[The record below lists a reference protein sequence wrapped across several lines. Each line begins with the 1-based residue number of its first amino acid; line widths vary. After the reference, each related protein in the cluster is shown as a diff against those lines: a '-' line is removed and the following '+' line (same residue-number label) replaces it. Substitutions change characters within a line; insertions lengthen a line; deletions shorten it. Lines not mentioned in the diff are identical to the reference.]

1 MAETGPERAPDFES
15 VAAQTRT
22 ELLDRLQYFKLEP
35 KAVIDL
41 GSGPG
46 LGTTE
51 MRRKFRGAQVIA
63 IDADFACALAA
74 RRRQRFWRHC
84 DAVCA
89 EALALPLRAQSVDFV
104 FSNLLLAHCP
114 TPLQLFA
121 QVARVLRP
129 GGLLVF
135 STLAPGAPE
144 LRRGSSVASAA
155 LGAVANGYD
164 MPRLGAAMA
173 EAGLS
178 EPVLDCERCRIDGVD
193 TAVEVIYG
201 AAFGGGRQ
209 GGAPGGGT
217 EYSVPL
223 AHLRRGGNP

>member
-1 MAETGPERAPDFES
+1 MTETGPGRVPDFDS
-15 VAAQTRT
+15 VAEQSRI

-35 KAVIDL
+35 QVVIDL

-51 MRRKFRGAQVIA
+51 LRRKFRGAQVIA

-89 EALALPLRAQSVDFV
+89 EALALPLRAHSVDLV

-121 QVARVLRP
+121 QVARALRP
-129 GGLLVF
+129 GGLLVY
-135 STLAPGAPE
+135 STLGPGSPE
-144 LRRGSSVASAA
+144 PSRGSSLASAA
-155 LGAVANGYD
+155 LRAATNGYD

-173 EAGLS
+173 EAGLA

-193 TAVEVIYG
+193 TAVEIIYG
-201 AAFGGGRQ
+201 AAFGGGRP
-209 GGAPGGGT
+209 GGAPGGGV
-217 EYSVPL
+217 EFSVPL
-223 AHLRRGGNP
+223 AHLRKSGST